1 MTDTIVLAIYS
12 LCFLASAAM
21 LTKRQMHMFQL
32 NSYKTGTHISWVM
45 RDRAGLLRRLP
56 ALLAAAAA
64 FVPGAIYASAALLAL
79 TAALNVEKRAKKP
92 LVVTKRVMRMFI
104 TLVII
109 YALLIALAS
118 ALEGSRIYF
127 YAAFAL
133 AVFLNPLTVLFANLL
148 MKPVEKSI
156 NNGFIRDAER
166 IIREMPRLTVI
177 GVTGSYGK
185 TSVKFYLGKLLSAKY
200 NVLVTPESY
209 NTTLGVVRTV
219 REHLRPT
226 HEIFVCEMGAK
237 GTGEIKEICDIVKPK
252 MGVITSIGPQHLE
265 TFGSIENIISTK
277 FELERALPE
286 GGTIFL
292 NTDNDY
298 IAARG
303 VTATRV
309 SYGSDREAD
318 YRARDIKV
326 TEQGSEFKMTGRDG
340 EEYSFVTR
348 LIGRHNVQNIAGA
361 IAVADT
367 LGVAMEDIAVQVRRL
382 ESVPHRL
389 QLIRRGKDL
398 IIDDAF
404 NSNPSG
410 AKAALSVLGEFSGLK
425 ALVTPGMIE
434 LGEKQYELNYEF
446 GRQAAEVCDFVAL
459 VGEKQTKPIYDGLI
473 AADFDRNKIHV
484 GATIQAALAAVDALV
499 TPERKIVLLE
509 NDLPDNY

>member
-1 MTDTIVLAIYS
+1 MRDTLVLIIYS
-12 LCFLASAAM
+12 LCFVAAAAV
-21 LTKRQMHMFQL
+21 LTKHQIHMLQL
-32 NSYKTGTHISWVM
+32 NSYKPQAHASWVM
-45 RDRAGLLRRLP
+45 RDRVGLMRRLP
-56 ALLAAAAA
+56 AVAAAA
-64 FVPGAIYASAALLAL
+64 FAFVPGTTPVSIILLIV
-79 TAALNVEKRAKKP
+79 TAVINIEKKAKKP
-92 LVVTKRVMRMFI
+92 LVVTKRVRRMFV
-104 TLVII
+104 TLGIL
-109 YALLIALAS
+109 YALLIALA
-118 ALEGSRIYF
+118 AVFKGARIYF

-133 AVFLNPLTVLFANLL
+133 ILFINPVTVLLANLI

-156 NNGFIRDAER
+156 NDGFIRDAER
-166 IIREMPRLTVI
+166 IIGEMPRLTVI

-226 HEIFVCEMGAK
+226 HEVFVCEMGAK
-237 GTGEIKEICDIVKPK
+237 GIGEIKEICDIVRPK

-265 TFGSIENIISTK
+265 TFGNVENIIKTK
-277 FELERALPE
+277 FELEEALPE

-298 IAARG
+298 IAARK
-303 VTATRV
+303 VTARRI
-309 SYGSDREAD
+309 SYGADREAD
-318 YRARDIKV
+318 YRARDIIV
-326 TEQGSEFKMTGRDG
+326 SEQGSEFKMTGRDG
-340 EEYSFVTR
+340 AEYSFVTK
-348 LIGRHNVQNIAGA
+348 LIGHHNVQNIAGA

-367 LGVAMEDIAVQVRRL
+367 LGVPMEDIAVQVRRL

-389 QLIRRGKDL
+389 QLIRRGRDL

-410 AKAALSVLGEFSGLK
+410 AKAALTVLGEFSGFK
-425 ALVTPGMIE
+425 ALITPGMIE

-446 GRQAAEVCDFVAL
+446 GRQASEVCDFVAL
-459 VGEKQTKPIYDGLI
+459 VGERQTKPIYDGLI
-473 AADFDRNKIHV
+473 SAGYDKNKIFV
-484 GATIQAALAAVDALV
+484 GATIQAALAAAEAVV
-499 TPERKIVLLE
+499 TSERKIILLE

>member
-1 MTDTIVLAIYS
+1 MTDTIILVIYS
-12 LCFLASAAM
+12 LCALASTVM

-32 NSYKTGTHISWVM
+32 NSYKPSTHLTWVM
-45 RDRAGLLRRLP
+45 RDKDGFLRRLP
-56 ALLAAAAA
+56 ALLAAALV
-64 FVPGAIYASAALLAL
+64 FIPGAVYAAAALLAI
-79 TAALNVEKRAKKP
+79 TAVLDIGKKAKKP
-92 LVVTKRVMRMFI
+92 LVVTKRVLRMFV
-104 TLVII
+104 TLTILYV
-109 YALLIALAS
+109 LFIALTA
-118 ALEGSRIYF
+118 ALRGARAYF

-133 AVFLNPLTVLFANLL
+133 AVFLNPLTVLLANLL

-166 IIREMPRLTVI
+166 IIDQMPRLTVI

-185 TSVKFYLGKLLSAKY
+185 TSVKFFLGKLLSAKY

-209 NTTLGVVRTV
+209 NTTLGVVRSV

-237 GTGEIKEICDIVKPK
+237 GRGEIKEICDIVRPK

-277 FELERALPE
+277 FELEQALPE
-286 GGTIFL
+286 GGEIFL

-298 IAARG
+298 IASRKVRAE
-303 VTATRV
+303 RV
-309 SYGSDREAD
+309 SYGSDRPAD

-326 TEQGSEFKMTGRDG
+326 SEQGSEFKLRGRDG
-340 EEYSFVTR
+340 AEYSFVTR
-348 LIGRHNVQNIAGA
+348 LVGHHNVQNIAGA

-367 LGVAMEDIAVQVRRL
+367 LGVPMEDIAMQVRRL

-389 QLIRRGKDL
+389 QLIRRGRDL

-410 AKAALSVLGEFSGLK
+410 ARAALSVLGEFSGFK
-425 ALVTPGMIE
+425 ALITPGMIE
-434 LGEKQYELNYEF
+434 LGERQYELNCEF

-459 VGEKQTKPIYDGLI
+459 VGERQTKPIYDGLVS
-473 AADFDRNKIHV
+473 AGYDKSKIFV
-484 GATIQAALAAVDALV
+484 GATIQAAMAAVDAVV
-499 TPERKIVLLE
+499 TPERKIILLE